1 MRYTIKISSVLFIV
15 LSALHANAETDIKR
29 GQDLHDGNCISCHA
43 AIYGEKGNDIYTR
56 SNRKIDTLMGLE
68 AQLKRC
74 KNSLGT
80 NWPED
85 QILDV
90 QHYLNSSFYHFED

>member
-1 MRYTIKISSVLFIV
+1 MKNLLLALTISFLFAQAN
-15 LSALHANAETDIKR
+15 LSFALDIER
-29 GQDLHDGNCISCHA
+29 GQELHDDNCIRCHA
-43 AIYGEKGNDIYTR
+43 SIYGEKGNEVYTR
-56 SNRKIDTLMGLE
+56 PNRKIDTLMGLE

-85 QILDV
+85 QMLDV
-90 QHYLNSSFYHFED
+90 QHYLNTNFYHFEE

>member
-1 MRYTIKISSVLFIV
+1 MKNLLVVATIGFLFTQAN
-15 LSALHANAETDIKR
+15 LSFALDIQR
-29 GQDLHDGNCISCHA
+29 GQELHDDNCLRCHA
-43 AIYGEKGNDIYTR
+43 SIYGDKGNEIYTR
-56 SNRKIDTLMGLE
+56 PNRKIDSLMGLE
-68 AQLKRC
+68 EQLKRC

-90 QHYLNSSFYHFED
+90 QHYLNTNFYHFEE

>member
-1 MRYTIKISSVLFIV
+1 MKTLLLPLTISFLFAQANP
-15 LSALHANAETDIKR
+15 SFALDLER
-29 GQDLHDGNCISCHA
+29 GQELHDDNCLRCHA
-43 AIYGEKGNDIYTR
+43 SIYGEKGNEIYTR
-56 SNRKIDTLMGLE
+56 PNRKIDTLMGLE

-85 QILDV
+85 QIMDV
-90 QHYLNSSFYHFED
+90 QHYLNNSFYHFEE

>member
-1 MRYTIKISSVLFIV
+1 MKIL
-15 LSALHANAETDIKR
+15 LSTLVFGFLISITNLSFAVDIQR
-29 GQDLHDGNCISCHA
+29 GQDLHDSNCISCHA
-43 AIYGEKGNDIYTR
+43 AIYGDKGNEIYTR
-56 SNRKIDTLMGLE
+56 PNRKIETLMGLE

-90 QHYLNSSFYHFED
+90 QHYINTNFYHFEE

>member
-1 MRYTIKISSVLFIV
+1 MKNLY
-15 LSALHANAETDIKR
+15 SALMIGLLLIQVNLSFALDIQR
-29 GQDLHDGNCISCHA
+29 GQELHDDNCIRCHA
-43 AIYGEKGNDIYTR
+43 SIYGDKGNEIYTR
-56 SNRKIDTLMGLE
+56 PNRKIESLMGLE

-90 QHYLNSSFYHFED
+90 QHYLNTNFYHFEE

>member
-1 MRYTIKISSVLFIV
+1 MKNLLLVLTISFLFTQAN
-15 LSALHANAETDIKR
+15 LSFALDIER
-29 GQDLHDGNCISCHA
+29 GQELHDDNCLRCHA
-43 AIYGEKGNDIYTR
+43 SIYGEKGNEIYTR
-56 SNRKIDTLMGLE
+56 PNRKIDTLMGLE

-90 QHYLNSSFYHFED
+90 QHYLNTNFYHFEE

>member
-1 MRYTIKISSVLFIV
+1 MKTLLLALTISFVFAQAN
-15 LSALHANAETDIKR
+15 LSFALDIER
-29 GQDLHDGNCISCHA
+29 GQELHDDNCLRCHA
-43 AIYGEKGNDIYTR
+43 SIYGEKGNEVYTR
-56 SNRKIDTLMGLE
+56 PNRKIDTLMGFE

-90 QHYLNSSFYHFED
+90 QHYLNTNFYHFEE

>member
-1 MRYTIKISSVLFIV
+1 MRNLLIIISSSIV
-15 LSALHANAETDIKR
+15 LSLANNSFALDIER
-29 GQDLHDGNCISCHA
+29 GMELHDENCISCHA
-43 AIYGEKGNDIYTR
+43 AIYGHKGNKIYTR
-56 SNRKIDTLMGLE
+56 ANRKIETLMGLE

-90 QHYLNSSFYHFED
+90 QYYLNTKFYHFEE

>member
-1 MRYTIKISSVLFIV
+1 MKTLLLTFFISFLAWSTSSL
-15 LSALHANAETDIKR
+15 ALDIER
-29 GQDLHDGNCISCHA
+29 GLDLHDSNCISCHA
-43 AIYGEKGNDIYTR
+43 AIYGAKGNKIYTR
-56 SNRKIDTLMGLE
+56 EDRKIETLAGLE

-90 QHYLNSSFYHFED
+90 QYYLNSNFYHFEE